1 MIDAIRNGDEVAFA
15 EVYEQHRAKVYGYLL
30 KKTRSPE
37 DARDLLQTVF
47 LRLWKYRASLST
59 EFLLE
64 QQLFTI
70 ARSVFIDHLRK
81 ASKIARMEEQSA
93 RQYAANP
100 SHTYTSTLFDLRAQM
115 GNALATMPEIRKK
128 VFELNRLQGYTY
140 QEIAEQLSI
149 SVKSVDNNLTKA
161 LRQLRKMMLLATVV
175 IGLLGL

>member
-115 GNALATMPEIRKK
+115 GNALAF
-128 VFELNRLQGYTY
+128 VL
-140 QEIAEQLSI
+140 
-149 SVKSVDNNLTKA
+149 
-161 LRQLRKMMLLATVV
+161 VV
-175 IGLLGL
+175 IVKMIFLFFSVHSRCHHASAAGRSFGRSPSARC